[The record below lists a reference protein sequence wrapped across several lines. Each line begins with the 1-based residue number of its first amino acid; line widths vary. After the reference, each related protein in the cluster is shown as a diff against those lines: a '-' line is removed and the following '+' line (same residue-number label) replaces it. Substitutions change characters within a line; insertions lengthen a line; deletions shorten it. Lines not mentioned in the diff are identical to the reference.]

1 MVFADVPVDSWF
13 APFVSSVISEEI
25 ATGYE
30 DEQGTPTGQFG
41 AINPVTLAESLKMSL
56 QAASLEL
63 TAGTPRNIS
72 AEGSWASSFVAQAES
87 MKLDVFTPDRNVHE
101 AATRSEVVHTILQV
115 LGLPVAPN
123 SSSPFTDLP
132 AGHKYAKSISTAYL
146 YGIMTGDTDSEG
158 NPLGTVRP
166 DDTIN
171 RAEVSKMIA
180 LIKDLFKK

>member
-30 DEQGTPTGQFG
+30 DEQGNPTGQFG

-123 SSSPFTDLP
+123 SSSLFTDLP
-132 AGHKYAKSISTAYL
+132 AYL